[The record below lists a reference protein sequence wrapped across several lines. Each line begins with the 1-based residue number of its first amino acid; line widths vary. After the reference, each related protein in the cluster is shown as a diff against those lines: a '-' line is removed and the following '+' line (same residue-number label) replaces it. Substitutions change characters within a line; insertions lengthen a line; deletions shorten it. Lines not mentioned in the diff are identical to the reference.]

1 MHAPGHVHPSDHW
14 RVGHHVLLAHAAAVQ
29 RFRHLVP
36 NGRISLNANTDYAEP
51 LTDSQED
58 KVCCL
63 SLVAGVKDLLGGC
76 QIPSAAPHE
85 LKQGLMHICL
95 GGTEEH

>member
-63 SLVAGVKDLLGGC
+63 RLVAGVKDSQG
-76 QIPSAAPHE
+76 AARTQVQPLTNLNKALSTHAWAA
-85 LKQGLMHICL
+85 
-95 GGTEEH
+95 